1 MPQLQARAN
10 VRCGVVVGLGGLLVV
25 VSASGLR
32 WWQCVCVSVKRG
44 VIRVKSEI
52 TSFLGLWVRATSSE
66 RHCLFVYGRCE
77 ILQTLA
83 CPGVPTLFE
92 R

>member
-1 MPQLQARAN
+1 M
-10 VRCGVVVGLGGLLVV
+10 CGVGWWWGWGVPCGGECIWVAVVAV
-25 VSASGLR
+25 
-32 WWQCVCVSVKRG
+32 CVCVCEKG

>member
-1 MPQLQARAN
+1 MWGGGGVGGAP
-10 VRCGVVVGLGGLLVV
+10 CGGECIWVAVVAVCV
-25 VSASGLR
+25 
-32 WWQCVCVSVKRG
+32 CVCVSVKKG